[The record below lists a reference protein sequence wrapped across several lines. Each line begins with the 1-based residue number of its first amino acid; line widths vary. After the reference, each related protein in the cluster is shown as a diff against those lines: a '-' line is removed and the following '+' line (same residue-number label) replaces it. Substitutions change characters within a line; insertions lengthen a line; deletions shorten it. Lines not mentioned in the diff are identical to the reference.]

1 MSTTPKANVNIKS
14 LSRKL
19 VSASTGPRSA
29 KGEAKS
35 SKNAVSH
42 GLTGNVVMP
51 DEVKMVQEFTFELNE
66 YYKPESPLWAAAGSV
81 DTNLSE

>member
-29 KGEAKS
+29 KGKTKS

-66 YYKPESPLWAAAGSV
+66 Y
-81 DTNLSE
+81 